1 MSDVSAAPPRL
12 PLPEDFREACEE
24 ARSRGSRV
32 GFVPTM
38 GALHEGHLS
47 LVREAKKRSD
57 VVAASVFVNPTQ
69 FGPNEDYS
77 RYPRDLDGDA
87 NKLASAGADLVFC
100 PETAAMYPKGEQTR
114 VRVGSLAEPLCG
126 AFRKGHFEGVATI
139 VTKLFALTGPSVAVF
154 GRKDYQQLCIVRRL
168 VTDLMLPIEIVG
180 HPIVREADGLAMS
193 SRNAYLS
200 EAERERALALSR
212 GLRRAHQ
219 AFSRG
224 ERNPRALEDAARE
237 DVERAADRTDYVSVL
252 GADDLE
258 PLSTVGDRALIAIAC
273 HIGKTRLIDNM
284 VLGED
289 PSP

>member
-1 MSDVSAAPPRL
+1 MSDVSATPPRL
-12 PLPEDFREACEE
+12 PLPADFRKACDDV
-24 ARSRGSRV
+24 RSRGSSV

-57 VVAASVFVNPTQ
+57 WVAASIFVNPTQ
-69 FGPNEDYS
+69 FGPSEDYS
-77 RYPRDLDGDA
+77 RYPRDLDGDVK
-87 NKLASAGADLVFC
+87 KLASAGADLVFC
-100 PETAAMYPKGEQTR
+100 PAEDAMYPKGEQTR

-126 AFRKGHFEGVATI
+126 AFRKGHFEGVATV
-139 VTKLFALTGPSVAVF
+139 VTKLFALTGACVAVF
-154 GRKDYQQLCIVRRL
+154 GRKDYQQLCVVRRL
-168 VTDLMLPIEIVG
+168 VTDLMLPVEVVG
-180 HPIVREADGLAMS
+180 HPIVREADGLALS

-200 EAERERALALSR
+200 AADRERALGLSL
-212 GLRRAHQ
+212 GLRRAHE
-219 AFSRG
+219 AFARG

-237 DVERAADRTDYVSVL
+237 DVEMSADRIDYVSVV

-258 PLSTVGDRALIAIAC
+258 TLSSVDTRALIAIAC

-289 PSP
+289 PPP